1 MAGSATG
8 LRSTGTA
15 EGEIEPRDLYVTYA
29 SDSLDVLYT
38 EAAMDVPITEAREN
52 FSEMVNRAAYGH
64 ERVRL
69 TRRGKPEAA
78 IISAEELDYFEALED
93 AQDVL
98 LAREALADPA
108 ASVPWSEVKARL
120 GL

>member
-1 MAGSATG
+1 MYNAY
-8 LRSTGTA
+8 
-15 EGEIEPRDLYVTYA
+15 I
-29 SDSLDVLYT
+29 
-38 EAAMDVPITEAREN
+38 MDIPITEAREN
-52 FSEMVNRAAYGH
+52 FAEMINRAAYGH

-78 IISAEELDYFEALED
+78 IISAEELDYFETLED

-98 LAREALADPA
+98 LAREAMADPA
-108 ASVPWSEVKARL
+108 PSVPWSEVKTRL

>member
-1 MAGSATG
+1 MYVPYAT
-8 LRSTGTA
+8 
-15 EGEIEPRDLYVTYA
+15 
-29 SDSLDVLYT
+29 DVLYT
-38 EAAMDVPITEAREN
+38 DVVMDVPITEARDN

-69 TRRGKPEAA
+69 TRRGKAEAA

>member
-1 MAGSATG
+1 VTD
-8 LRSTGTA
+8 
-15 EGEIEPRDLYVTYA
+15 PYVSCA
-29 SDSLDVLYT
+29 MNVLYDMD
-38 EAAMDVPITEAREN
+38 AMDVPITEARDN
-52 FSEMVNRAAYGH
+52 FAEMVNRAAYGH

-69 TRRGKPEAA
+69 TRRGKAEAA

-108 ASVPWSEVKARL
+108 PSVPWSEVKARL